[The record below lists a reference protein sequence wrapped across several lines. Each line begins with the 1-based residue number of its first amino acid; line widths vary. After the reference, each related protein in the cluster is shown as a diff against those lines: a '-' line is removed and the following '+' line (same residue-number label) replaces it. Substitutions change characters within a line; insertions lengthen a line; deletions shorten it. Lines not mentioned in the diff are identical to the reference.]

1 VAPNTEGLIFMN
13 YEEQVR
19 AMLRHATQKC
29 SNDQEAAAEMGEVV
43 KALGNGIAI
52 VAMGLPQ
59 HIIGSF
65 VVEVSR
71 AIASQI
77 REYQINHGAAVTAET
92 FLRDVFKP
100 EKFHG

>member
-1 VAPNTEGLIFMN
+1 MN

-29 SNDQEAAAEMGEVV
+29 SNNQEAAAEMVEVV
-43 KALGNGIAI
+43 KSLGSGIAL

-59 HIIGSF
+59 HVIGPF
-65 VVEVSR
+65 LVEVTK

-77 REYQINHGAAVTAET
+77 REYQEKHGAAIDQET
-92 FLRDVFKP
+92 FLRDHFNPGV
-100 EKFHG
+100 FHG

>member
-1 VAPNTEGLIFMN
+1 MD

-43 KALGNGIAI
+43 KALGTGIAI

-59 HIIGSF
+59 HCIAPF
-65 VVEVSR
+65 VLEVSK
-71 AIASQI
+71 AIATQVG
-77 REYQINHGAAVTAET
+77 EFQAKHGAAIAAIDAET
-92 FLRDVFKP
+92 FLRDHFNP
-100 EKFHG
+100 EKAHA

>member
-1 VAPNTEGLIFMN
+1 MN

-43 KALGNGIAI
+43 KALGSGIAL

-59 HIIGSF
+59 HVIRPF
-65 VVEVSR
+65 LVEVTK

-77 REYQINHGAAVTAET
+77 CEYQEKHGAAIDSET
-92 FLRDVFKP
+92 LLREHFNPGV
-100 EKFHG
+100 FHG

>member
-1 VAPNTEGLIFMN
+1 MN

-52 VAMGLPQ
+52 VALGLPQ
-59 HIIGSF
+59 HVIAAF
-65 VVEVSR
+65 VVGVAN
-71 AIASQI
+71 AIAGQV
-77 REYQINHGAAVTAET
+77 REYQENHGAEIDHET
-92 FLRDVFKP
+92 FLREHFNPGV
-100 EKFHG
+100 FHG

>member
-1 VAPNTEGLIFMN
+1 MN

-52 VAMGLPQ
+52 VALGLPP
-59 HIIGSF
+59 HFIPLF
-65 VVEVSR
+65 VLETAM
-71 AIASQI
+71 AIAAQT
-77 REYQINHGAAVTAET
+77 REYQEKHGAAIDQET
-92 FLRDVFKP
+92 FLRDHFNPGV
-100 EKFHG
+100 FHG